1 MIEQELA
8 ARLLGSATLAALVG
22 DRIEPVINSQDTALP
37 ALSYQRISAIS
48 EYSHDGQAGVTA
60 RIQLTALAGSYAQVC
75 AVLAACRE
83 VLDGVRWANDWVS
96 FVESEM
102 DGYNAESR
110 QAGVYVRRMDVMV
123 VDP

>member
-8 ARLLGSATLAALVG
+8 ARLLGSTTLTALVG

-37 ALSYQRISAIS
+37 ALSYQRISAVTD
-48 EYSHDGQAGVTA
+48 YSHDGQSGVTA
-60 RIQLTALAGSYAQVC
+60 RIQLTALGSTYAQVC
-75 AVLAACRE
+75 TVLAVCRK
-83 VLDGVRWANDWVS
+83 VVDGVRWANDWVS
-96 FVESEM
+96 FVETEM